1 MWMID
6 NKWLTKSMIEDIGR
20 TQGIDNEGL
29 TYDEYIK
36 KVQQVLKVPEVIA
49 PKGRDIADL
58 SGNGLKV
65 YLYMSTGRPLEP
77 RAYAEW
83 LGKEHNR
90 GTRKAFQD
98 GIADLKEKGLVE

>member
-1 MWMID
+1 MLLIDDKWM
-6 NKWLTKSMIEDIGR
+6 TKSMLEDIGR

-29 TYDEYIK
+29 TYDEYLK
-36 KVQQVLKVPEVIA
+36 KVRQELKAPDVIA
-49 PKGRDIADL
+49 PRGRDIADL

-65 YLYMSTGRPLEP
+65 YLYSTTGLPMEA

-98 GIADLKEKGLVE
+98 GVADLKAKGL